1 MRYNQK
7 NEEVHKMKEKS
18 ISVKVKK
25 GIACLAKKMAVA
37 EANTACPLWGYQ
49 HDIPEGVKKMRKF

>member
-1 MRYNQK
+1 
-7 NEEVHKMKEKS
+7 MKEKS

-49 HDIPEGVKKMRKF
+49 HNIPEGVKKMRKF